1 VGLRATIRP
10 VLAVSGCFD
19 AFSERPGGSGGSPP
33 AIHVNRPA
41 QAESRQQSPDPSL
54 AVSAAPFPSSAKP
67 TAPRRWEGSG
77 VRQTLAAVMLA
88 VLAVP
93 LTAHAAVATA
103 ADQATGDRY
112 ATARREMGVHLY
124 PAYRVLERLMQAN
137 RIATPMAISLRSPN
151 LKDCQATTVQSAP
164 CPSDTALPGDL
175 PKDATLAWAVQ
186 LIAASNV
193 LASSQALTN
202 GGFLLR
208 IDKAI
213 IDRLALK
220 PTQLSCVIAQ
230 ELAHAT
236 LDHPRRFRTRSHELD
251 VKTATLINSAVRNA
265 NKAQLNRDAWLSFA
279 MGLSTVGS
287 GLSAASGNL
296 AQANQA
302 LIQNRLTSLT
312 LRAAAK
318 AGGQAYQSYITA
330 YYPILSTNAPRSL
343 AAIAGMDGL
352 DIHFWNRTHK
362 DIDLY
367 LKNYRQQIAALQL
380 QLQLEADARSIEY
393 VARAGINPQAC
404 LEAIFPDAVSE
415 ALAGATTSTTTST
428 TSSATSQR
436 RYAMQAAINFLPEN
450 LLPQNLR
457 KGEPSS
463 SVTYSPMA
471 YGLDLNSNTV
481 SVFPAGTLPP
491 RRTAEDKFRPVEGL
505 LGR

>member
-1 VGLRATIRP
+1 
-10 VLAVSGCFD
+10 
-19 AFSERPGGSGGSPP
+19 
-33 AIHVNRPA
+33 
-41 QAESRQQSPDPSL
+41 
-54 AVSAAPFPSSAKP
+54 
-67 TAPRRWEGSG
+67 
-77 VRQTLAAVMLA
+77 MLA

-151 LKDCQATTVQSAP
+151 LKDCQATTVQSATVQSAP

-265 NKAQLNRDAWLSFA
+265 NTAQLNRDAWLSFA

-318 AGGQAYQSYITA
+318 AGGQAYQNYITA

-393 VARAGINPQAC
+393 VARASINPQAC

-415 ALAGATTSTTTST
+415 ALAGATTSTTSSATAST

-436 RYAMQAAINFLPEN
+436 RYAMQAAINFLPENLLPVN